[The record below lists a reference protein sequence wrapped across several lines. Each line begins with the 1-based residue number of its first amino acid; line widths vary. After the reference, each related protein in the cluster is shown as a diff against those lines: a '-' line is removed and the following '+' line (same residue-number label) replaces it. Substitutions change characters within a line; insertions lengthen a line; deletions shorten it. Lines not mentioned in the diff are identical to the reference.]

1 MPITV
6 AYCTLRR
13 TFRMGACP
21 ILEVTVSY
29 PCLGDEDA
37 RKQMP
42 PPGIARFNEA
52 YAGMAE
58 AFLQWVEGTLL
69 ETARHAF
76 REAGPG
82 AGYSF
87 DRRTVDCRMTAAFAG
102 EPPERLYV
110 RRYLRVGSRRGECVE
125 RARTETDVWRCPG
138 LTLRHIRKDGELLP

>member
-6 AYCTLRR
+6 TYRTLRR
-13 TFRMGACP
+13 TFREGACP
-21 ILEVTVSY
+21 ILEAAVSY
-29 PCLGDEDA
+29 PCLCGEDA
-37 RKQMP
+37 LGQTP
-42 PPGIARFNEA
+42 LSEITRFNEA

-125 RARTETDVWRCPG
+125 RARTETDIWYIPE
-138 LTLRHIRKDGELLP
+138 LSLRQIRKDGELLP